1 MHRIKRPPIQALA
14 LIGVAGQG
22 AFVLVLQGDSRV
34 VPWILVAS
42 AGVVGLAYMSE
53 TGRHPPLV
61 IGAALILIGG
71 FILLIQTDGVRSL
84 FLPWYVVLVAV
95 YPLLLP
101 RQLGRLLPAVAAG
114 MYSLAIPFTDP
125 PAPPELVPTRV
136 FILLLIG
143 YLALSMDERSRRA
156 EHIASRGLRYEQA
169 VAEATRILNEGK
181 HEDAIEAALNAL
193 LEGTEARSVFVE
205 MNSTQ
210 PGIGLCTSILYEA
223 ARARTDSPTE
233 GFWTDV
239 PWSTMP
245 VARRHM
251 EAGEV
256 FAFRVE
262 DLGGTERAKYEH
274 SGIKSEIDIP
284 IFVEGTWVGLI
295 GVSDDLE
302 PREWDE
308 DDIAVL
314 QAAASAIAAFLERRG
329 QRQRLEELAEAQAA
343 RIRFERA
350 IAESARVLLMNEDEQ
365 AIDATLHALGQVMQA
380 QKIFV
385 DENFVGDDDRLYAR
399 VTHEYIRPGYQEL
412 VDPEIWFD
420 ADSGKYENYVFCYD
434 EFPEM
439 RDRLAEGH
447 HFTMFPETDP
457 NANGSEYGDEKVE
470 LNIPI
475 LVSGRWA
482 GSIGF
487 TDYLEVRNW
496 EEAERALLHTAA
508 ALVGAFWERQQNRH
522 RLEELVRSKDEFVAS
537 VSHELRTPLTAVV
550 GLAHELRENGAE
562 FDEREV
568 RELIALIAD
577 QSLDVANIVEDLLVS
592 ARAETGGLTI
602 IRREVDLRRETESV
616 LAGNT
621 LLPAEK
627 VSVSSNGNVRPA
639 WADATRVRQIL
650 RNLLTNA
657 VRYGGE
663 RVRVTFAQEE
673 HTVVIRVHDSGNPIP
688 ADAHDR
694 IFKPYQRAHNIPS
707 QPASVGLGLSVSLQ
721 LAELMDGSLTYFHTG
736 DESVFTLT
744 LPAARRLEAV
754 R

>member
-1 MHRIKRPPIQALA
+1 MHRITRPPIHALA
-14 LIGVAGQG
+14 PIGVAAQG
-22 AFVLVLQGDSRV
+22 VFVLVLQGDSRV
-34 VPWILVAS
+34 VPWILVATV
-42 AGVVGLAYMSE
+42 GLVGLAYLSE

-61 IGAALILIGG
+61 FGAVLILMNG

-95 YPLLLP
+95 YPLLIP
-101 RQLGRLLPAVAAG
+101 RQLGRFLPAVASG
-114 MYSLAIPFTDP
+114 MYCLAIPFTDP
-125 PAPPELVPTRV
+125 PIPPELVSSRV
-136 FILLLIG
+136 FILVLIG
-143 YLALSMDERSRRA
+143 YLALNMDERSRRA
-156 EHIASRGLRYEQA
+156 ETIASRRLRYEQA

-181 HEDAIEAALNAL
+181 QRNAIEAALNAL

-205 MNSTQ
+205 MNSVQ
-210 PGIGLCTSILYEA
+210 PGTGLCTSLVYEA
-223 ARARTDSPTE
+223 ARATIESPPDDY
-233 GFWTDV
+233 WTSV

-245 VARRHM
+245 EAHRHL
-251 EAGEV
+251 EAGKG

-262 DLGGTERAKYEH
+262 DLEGTERAKYEL
-274 SGIKSEIDIP
+274 SGIKSEIDLP
-284 IFVEGTWVGLI
+284 IFVEGMWVGLI

-302 PREWDE
+302 PRTWDE
-308 DDIAVL
+308 DDIALL
-314 QAAASAIAAFLERRG
+314 QSAASAIGAFLERRD
-329 QRQRLEELAEAQAA
+329 QRQRLEELTQSQAR
-343 RIRFERA
+343 RIQFERA
-350 IAESARVLLMNEDEQ
+350 IAESARILLMNDDEK
-365 AIDATLHALGQVMQA
+365 AIDATLHALGEVMQA
-380 QKIFV
+380 QKVFV
-385 DENFVGDDDRLYAR
+385 DQNFVGDDDRLYAR
-399 VTHEYIRPGYQEL
+399 VTHEYIPPEYKEL

-420 ADSGKYENYVFCYD
+420 ADTGEYEHFVFCYD

-439 RDRLAEGH
+439 RDQLAEGN
-447 HFTMFPETDP
+447 HFTVFPETEPD
-457 NANGSEYGDEKVE
+457 ASQSGYGAEKVE

-475 LVSGRWA
+475 FVSGRWV

-496 EEAERALLHTAA
+496 EEDERALLHTTA
-508 ALVGAFWERQQNRH
+508 ALVGAFWERNQTRH

-550 GLAHELRENGAE
+550 GLAHELRENGHE
-562 FDEREV
+562 FDEDEI

-577 QSLDVANIVEDLLVS
+577 QSRDVANIVEDLLVS

-602 IRREVDLRRETESV
+602 IRGEVDLRRETESV

-627 VSVSSNGNVRPA
+627 VSVSSDGSERPA

-688 ADAHDR
+688 VDAHDR
-694 IFKPYQRAHNIPS
+694 IFKPYQRAHSIPS

-721 LAELMDGSLTYFHTG
+721 LAKLMDGSLTYRHTG